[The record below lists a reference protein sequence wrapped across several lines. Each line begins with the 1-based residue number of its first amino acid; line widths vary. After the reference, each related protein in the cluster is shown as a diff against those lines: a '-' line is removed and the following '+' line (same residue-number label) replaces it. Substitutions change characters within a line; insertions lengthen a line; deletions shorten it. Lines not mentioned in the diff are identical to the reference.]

1 MNGSIILWGALS
13 GRALRG
19 QWALHELQL
28 DYAYR
33 PIQSRS
39 GETLTKEYTCLLYT
53 SDAADE

>member
-13 GRALRG
+13 VRALRG

-39 GETLTKEYTCLLYT
+39 GETLTKEYT
-53 SDAADE
+53 EHNPKQ